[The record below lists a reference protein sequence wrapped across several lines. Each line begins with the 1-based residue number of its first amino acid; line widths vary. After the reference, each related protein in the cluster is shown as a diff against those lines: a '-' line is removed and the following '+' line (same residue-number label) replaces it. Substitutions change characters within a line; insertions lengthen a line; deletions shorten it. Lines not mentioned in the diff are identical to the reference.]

1 MTWSPDGTRV
11 EGFGSRDPGAQ
22 DIATT
27 LSLFDTLGSAP
38 PIVVVVDSPFWSSSW
53 QRLAQ

>member
-38 PIVVVVDSPFWSSSW
+38 PIVVAVDSPFWSSSW